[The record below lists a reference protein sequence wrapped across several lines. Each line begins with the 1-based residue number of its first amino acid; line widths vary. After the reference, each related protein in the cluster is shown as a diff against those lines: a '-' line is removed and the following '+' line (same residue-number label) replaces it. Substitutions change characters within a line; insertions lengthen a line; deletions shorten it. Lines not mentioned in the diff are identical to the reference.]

1 MFDDLRGLFLPL
13 RGLRLLARPGLRRYV
28 MIPALLNAAVFAL
41 LAYLAAIHF
50 DRFMEHW
57 LPTDSWLA
65 FLRWPL
71 WLLFAATYA
80 LFVFQAFTL
89 VANLLGAPF
98 NALLAARIE
107 ETLTGAAP
115 PHQPGS
121 LAASIAPALA
131 GELGKMWYLL
141 SRAVPLLVLFLIPG
155 LNLLAPFAW
164 LAFGFWF
171 LAVEYCDYPMGNHG
185 LGPAAQRRHLR
196 GRRVK
201 SLAFGA
207 GVAVLMLIPGI
218 QLAAMPAA
226 VAAATCLW
234 VEDLKRA

>member
-1 MFDDLRGLFLPL
+1 MFDDLRGLFLPM
-13 RGLRLLARPGLRRYV
+13 RGLRLLSRPGLRRYV
-28 MIPALLNAAVFAL
+28 LIPVLLNTVVFVF
-41 LAYLAAIHF
+41 LAYLAAVYF
-50 DRFMEHW
+50 DQFMARW
-57 LPTDSWLA
+57 LPTDSWLV

-71 WLLFAATYA
+71 WLLFAAAYA
-80 LFVFQAFTL
+80 LTVFQAFTL

-107 ETLTGAAP
+107 ETLTGAP
-115 PHQPGS
+115 PPQPPGS
-121 LAASIAPALA
+121 LVASIAPAIA
-131 GELGKMWYLL
+131 GELGKIWYLL
-141 SRAVPLLVLFLIPG
+141 SRSLPLLLLFLVPG
-155 LNLLAPFAW
+155 LNLLAPIAW

-171 LAVEYCDYPMGNHG
+171 LAVEYGDYPMGNHG

>member
-13 RGLRLLARPGLRRYV
+13 RGLRLLSRPGLRRYV
-28 MIPALLNAAVFAL
+28 LIPALLNTAIFLL
-41 LAYLAAIHF
+41 LAYLAAIYF
-50 DRFMEHW
+50 EQFMARW

-71 WLLFAATYA
+71 WVLFAAAYP
-80 LFVFQAFTL
+80 LIFFQAFTL
-89 VANLLGAPF
+89 VANLIGAPF

-107 ETLTGAAP
+107 EMLTGMP
-115 PHQPGS
+115 PPEPPGS
-121 LAASIAPALA
+121 LVASIAPAIA
-131 GELGKMWYLL
+131 GELGKIWYLL
-141 SRAVPLLVLFLIPG
+141 SRAVPLLLLFFIPG

-185 LGPAAQRRHLR
+185 LDAAAQRRHLR

-201 SLAFGA
+201 TLAFGA
-207 GVAVLMLIPGI
+207 GVAVMMLIPGI

-234 VEDLKRA
+234 VEDLKQT

>member
-13 RGLRLLARPGLRRYV
+13 RGLRLLTRSGLRRYV
-28 MIPALLNAAVFAL
+28 LVPAFLNAAIFLL
-41 LAYLAAIHF
+41 LAYLAAVYF
-50 DRFMEHW
+50 EQFMARW
-57 LPTDSWLA
+57 LPTESWLA

-71 WLLFAATYA
+71 WLLFAAAYA
-80 LFVFQAFTL
+80 LIVFQVFTL

-98 NALLAARIE
+98 NALLAARVE
-107 ETLTGAAP
+107 ETLTGTAP
-115 PHQPGS
+115 PHQPAS
-121 LAASIAPALA
+121 LAASIAPAIA
-131 GELGKMWYLL
+131 GELGKIWYLL
-141 SRAVPLLVLFLIPG
+141 SRSAPLLLLFLVPG
-155 LNLLAPFAW
+155 LNLLAPIAW

-171 LAVEYCDYPMGNHG
+171 LAVEYGDYPMGNHG
-185 LGPAAQRRHLR
+185 LDPAAQRRHLR

-207 GVAVLMLIPGI
+207 GVAALMLIPGI

-234 VEDLKRA
+234 VEDLAQA